1 MGGSIWY
8 TTRRRRSVP
17 PWGTHGPGGVRFP
30 YFFPLEWQVTRV
42 SPYVRGPFPSK
53 EIRRISER
61 DDPGPPG
68 VPGAG
73 DRFGIPNP
81 RKSGSV
87 IGADRQRS
95 GPSCVLLKRMPQG
108 RTVSGGIVLA
118 ANAGPRVP
126 SGGVTLKRRC
136 TYRPSVIYLI
146 VNKLLSL
153 SLSLALKQM
162 LAKRSISGK
171 LLLQKFR

>member
-53 EIRRISER
+53 EIRRISET
-61 DDPGPPG
+61 DDPGRCTRG
-68 VPGAG
+68 SG
-73 DRFGIPNP
+73 DQFGIPNP

-87 IGADRQRS
+87 IGADWQRS
-95 GPSCVLLKRMPQG
+95 GPWCVLLKLVPQG
-108 RTVSGGIVLA
+108 RTESGGIVLA

-126 SGGVTLKRRC
+126 SGGVTTRDVNPLGWLAYERTACGRGLGGQM
-136 TYRPSVIYLI
+136 TYI
-146 VNKLLSL
+146 V
-153 SLSLALKQM
+153 
-162 LAKRSISGK
+162 
-171 LLLQKFR
+171 